1 MLGWIAAAVLACAL
15 VLVIVLYERE
25 LGGMARFLRRGDRSA
40 NERVSVSFSTPGIS
54 SIASAVNDEMD
65 ALRDERAAI
74 GEQRQAFQ
82 RDLAA
87 LSHDIRTPLAGAQ
100 GYLQLHERS
109 SDTGERARC
118 LSEAAS
124 RLEAMRDLTDKLFD
138 YAKAAD
144 GDSPLALEPV
154 EVMPVLASVLAS
166 AYPQFAQRGWEP
178 TVRFDDE
185 DACALADAEALARV
199 FSNLLTNA
207 LRYGAAAPVIS
218 QRFVPAPGGEG
229 RETMAVTFSNPVGNA
244 ASIDAERLFERFYRA
259 DSARS
264 GGGSG
269 LGLAIVAS
277 LCERM
282 GGSAEARIEDG
293 ALSITVTLPAVRA

>member
-1 MLGWIAAAVLACAL
+1 MLGWIVAAVCVCALAAAV
-15 VLVIVLYERE
+15 VLYERE
-25 LGGMARFLRRGDRSA
+25 LRRMARFLRRSDRSA
-40 NERVSVSFSTPGIS
+40 NERVTVGFSTPGIS

-65 ALRDERAAI
+65 ALRDERTAI

-109 SDTGERARC
+109 SDSSERARC
-118 LSEAAS
+118 LGEAAS
-124 RLEAMRDLTDKLFD
+124 RLGAMRDLTDKLFD

-178 TVRFDDE
+178 TVHFDDE
-185 DACALADAEALARV
+185 DACALADAEALSRV

-218 QRFVPAPGGEG
+218 QRFVAAPGGEG
-229 RETMAVTFSNPVGNA
+229 REAMAVTFSNQVGNA
-244 ASIDAERLFERFYRA
+244 ASIDAERLFEWFYRA